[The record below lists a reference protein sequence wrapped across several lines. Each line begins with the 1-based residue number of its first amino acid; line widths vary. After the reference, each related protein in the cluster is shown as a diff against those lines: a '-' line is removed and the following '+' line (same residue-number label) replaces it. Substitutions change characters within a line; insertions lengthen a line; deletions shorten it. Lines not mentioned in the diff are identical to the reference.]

1 MFEEANGGSLT
12 KSAYYI
18 TYISENELNH
28 ACSVDMNSYNPSSQ
42 DFIKK
47 HPYGKIASAEI
58 VQKIIE
64 DNRKLQA
71 EVDDFKASEIAKKV
85 TTSYEKA
92 YEEIQKIMD

>member
-1 MFEEANGGSLT
+1 
-12 KSAYYI
+12 
-18 TYISENELNH
+18 
-28 ACSVDMNSYNPSSQ
+28 MNSYNPSSQ
-42 DFIKK
+42 DFINK

-58 VQKIIE
+58 VQKILE